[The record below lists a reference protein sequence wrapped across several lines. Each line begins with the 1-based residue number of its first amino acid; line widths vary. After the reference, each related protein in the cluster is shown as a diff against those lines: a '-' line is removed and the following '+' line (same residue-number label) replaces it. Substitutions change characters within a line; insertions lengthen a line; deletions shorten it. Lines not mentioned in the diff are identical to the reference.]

1 MAWDYQMPSWRNL
14 SCPAWLRASVFSLS
28 RGHVRG
34 WYKLWMTSSGQG
46 KLTASKGI
54 KPPPCWP
61 VSPISGTAEFLTCS
75 HNGLWV
81 HSGAIS
87 LILAVLIL
95 YNPLRL
101 WRHLRR
107 PHTPVRA
114 EIYSVHHLKASVP
127 QTCHTTVSLTC
138 RSSEWDAGQG
148 APGVVSF
155 SLSFLNPP

>member
-1 MAWDYQMPSWRNL
+1 MPSWRNL
-14 SCPAWLRASVFSLS
+14 SCPAWLWASVGSLS
-28 RGHVRG
+28 REHAHG

-81 HSGAIS
+81 HSAAIS

-101 WRHLRR
+101 WRHPRR

-114 EIYSVHHLKASVP
+114 EIYSVHHLKTSVP
-127 QTCHTTVSLTC
+127 QTCHTTVSSPAEA
-138 RSSEWDAGQG
+138 RSGMLARGLPEWRASPW
-148 APGVVSF
+148 AS
-155 SLSFLNPP
+155 